1 MNLYIKTL
9 NKLFETLPSIVD
21 SEAIKGHD
29 KARAEIMTAYEHLD
43 KAMTRLVIDNV

>member
-9 NKLFETLPSIVD
+9 NKLLETLPSIAD
-21 SEAIKGHD
+21 SEAIKGHG

-43 KAMTRLVIDNV
+43 KAITRLVIDNV